1 MLNPIMIARG
11 SFGGGGLE
19 RTTLGRLYAQ
29 ATSSIVEP
37 GVEDS
42 FNTSD
47 WTPRSTSPPVQ
58 IEGVNGY
65 LRFIAAGASPGTAT
79 VYINTIADRATA
91 MMFGRLVAWG
101 RTNVLTLP
109 MFRGDVPGGVF
120 PSQAIYGVARNS
132 TLDSLNLIERSASAT
147 VQSDLTAL
155 AIAAN
160 NTIGLR
166 AKGSDANLWTSAAPA
181 NRTLASVVMQTAGKV
196 GFGTQNFSGFTT
208 SIYADYNRI
217 AVHAD
222 DFLRVTASIGIRAR
236 ILDAGD
242 NVLASVDAAGGT
254 ADINLWDIRAT
265 YCPDGLPLAVKLQVY
280 DLATLSLQAEATP
293 PERLWGGDVWNL
305 P

>member
-1 MLNPIMIARG
+1 MLNPIMVIRG
-11 SFGGGGLE
+11 SSGTVGLE

-29 ATSSIVEP
+29 ASSSIVES
-37 GVEDS
+37 GVEEAFDV
-42 FNTSD
+42 TD
-47 WTPRSTSPPVQ
+47 WTPQSTSPAPL

-65 LRFIAAGASPGTAT
+65 LRFTAAGASPGTAS
-79 VYINTIADRATA
+79 VYINSVDARATA

-101 RTNVLTLP
+101 RTNVLSLP
-109 MFRGDVPGGVF
+109 MLRADVPGSVF
-120 PSQAIYGVARNS
+120 PTQAIYGVMRNS

-147 VQSDLTAL
+147 VQSNLIAL

-160 NTIGLR
+160 NTVGIR
-166 AKGSDANLWTSAAPA
+166 AKSSDANLWTSTAPA
-181 NRTLASVVMQTAGKV
+181 NRTLAAVAMQTAGRV

-208 SIYADYNRI
+208 SIFADYNRI

-242 NVLASVDAAGGT
+242 AVLASVDAAGGT

-265 YCPDGLPLAVKLQVY
+265 YCPTGLPLAVKLQVY
-280 DLATLSLQAEATP
+280 DLDTLTLQAESTP
-293 PERLWGGDVWNL
+293 TERLWGGDVWVL
-305 P
+305 S